1 MLNTI
6 DWEYIKDFTEEI
18 MEIPT
23 PGGFTHKGILRC
35 QKEFDRFDIKCSF
48 TKKGAII
55 GEIDGEEND
64 SATLI
69 SAHIDTLGAMIKSIK
84 DNGRLILT
92 NIGGF
97 SWNCVEGENLTIHT
111 RDGREY
117 RGTLLPS
124 KASRHT
130 YGEEVTT
137 LLRTQENME
146 VRIDEFIYSKEE
158 ASAFGIAVGDFVT
171 FDTRTIFTENGFI
184 KSRYIDDKVCVAQLF
199 AYIKYLKDN
208 NLKPKNKVYFYISNY
223 EEIGH
228 GISYIPGEVEDF
240 IALDVGLVAEDA
252 TGDERKVNIVAKDS
266 RTPYDYALRSKL
278 IDACL
283 EKGIDYTLDV
293 HNRYGSDASLAV
305 TQGFDVNFSCI
316 GPSVDAS
323 HHYERTHRDG
333 VIETIKLLIE
343 VL

>member
-1 MLNTI
+1 MHTI
-6 DWEYIKDFTEEI
+6 DWNYIKDFTEEI

-23 PGGFTHKGILRC
+23 PGGFTHMGIQRC
-35 QKEFDRFDIKCSF
+35 QREFERFGVKYIS

-55 GEIDGEEND
+55 GEIEGRSNEK
-64 SATLI
+64 ATLI
-69 SAHIDTLGAMIKSIK
+69 SAHIDTLGAMVKSIK

-97 SWNCVEGENLTIHT
+97 SWNCVEGENLDIHT
-111 RDGREY
+111 QDGRRY
-117 RGTLLPS
+117 TGSLLPS

-137 LLRTQENME
+137 LLRSQENME
-146 VRIDEFIYSKEE
+146 VRIDEFTASKEE
-158 ASAFGIAVGDFVT
+158 TAALGIAIGDFVT
-171 FDTRTIFTENGFI
+171 FDTRTFFTEKGFI

-199 AYIKYLKDN
+199 AYIKYLRDN
-208 NLKPKNKVYFYISNY
+208 DLKPENKVYFYISNY

-228 GISYIPGEVEDF
+228 GISYIPPEVEDF

-252 TGDERKVNIVAKDS
+252 AGDERRVNIVAKDS
-266 RTPYDYALRSKL
+266 RTPYDFELRSKL
-278 IDACL
+278 VNICL
-283 EKGIDYTLDV
+283 EKGINYTLDV
-293 HNRYGSDASLAV
+293 HNRYGSDASIAV